1 MERRRNIAH
10 IDERVTGSDG
20 QSMQHFMSNSPW
32 SSREVF
38 EQLQGEIRETPRVE
52 TGSVIIL
59 DESADEKA
67 GEQSAMPSD

>member
-1 MERRRNIAH
+1 
-10 IDERVTGSDG
+10 
-20 QSMQHFMSNSPW
+20 MQHFMSNSPW

-38 EQLQGEIRETPRVE
+38 EQLQGEIRETLGVE

-67 GEQSAMPSD
+67 GEQSAGAGRQHSGATARTLC